1 MYYTQVVQRQYKRKN
16 SLWSGGMKKG
26 GHLCRKKHKPCFFPI
41 VKDMY
46 TYLNSHAAFIH
57 DINAEE
63 VLFRSNGISVLDYE
77 ELKIIEGE
85 IT

>member
-1 MYYTQVVQRQYKRKN
+1 M
-16 SLWSGGMKKG
+16 
-26 GHLCRKKHKPCFFPI
+26 H
-41 VKDMY
+41 
-46 TYLNSHAAFIH
+46 TYFDSHAAFTH

-77 ELKIIEGE
+77 ELKIIEGK